1 MSASRRSLHPWLL
14 SRWVI
19 VPAVLLML
27 VFGWNVNVAMN
38 ATGEVRGQVVD
49 ATGQPVPNATVQL
62 FERSFVV
69 NTEKQRA
76 TTGPDGRF
84 RFEGNASHAVQL
96 QAEAPGIGKS
106 ERRTLR
112 LLFRAQDADLP
123 EPLVLNP

>member
-1 MSASRRSLHPWLL
+1 MRLRPWLL

-19 VPAVLLML
+19 VPAVLLIL
-27 VFGWNVNVAMN
+27 VLGWNVNVAMN
-38 ATGEVRGQVVD
+38 ATGEVRGRVVGPG
-49 ATGQPVPNATVQL
+49 GQPVPNATVQL

-69 NTEKQRA
+69 NTEKQRT

-96 QAEAPGIGKS
+96 QAEAPGLGKS
-106 ERRTLR
+106 ERTTLR

-123 EPLVLNP
+123 APLVLKR